1 MESTRAPGRA
11 PVPASGPNR
20 YDGKLTNHFP
30 SGRLNSFRRPWSAAH
45 CAHGW
50 RRRAS
55 SDDFGHPSL
64 VREARYPVRM
74 SDEAGLAGGESTYW
88 IEDDGSGVCPHC
100 GVPVQYADY
109 TWHYHPKG
117 SVHPPPFVKKGLTQH
132 DQRIDVATCTKCGKH
147 VADWV
152 SYRQAGIEGGG
163 GRNTLP
169 MPVYEVV
176 QRVGAYP
183 GSRAPKVE
191 PEVPPDLARD
201 YREAVG
207 VAHISTR
214 AAAALARRGLQAALR
229 GADSRRHRGRS
240 TTKSGWRWRTAA
252 LRRCS
257 RRSCGSSRASGTT
270 PFTRTSQPM
279 GTSSRSRRKTSPS
292 SSPRSTSSSMGSS
305 SSRLAT
311 PPS

>member
-1 MESTRAPGRA
+1 
-11 PVPASGPNR
+11 
-20 YDGKLTNHFP
+20 
-30 SGRLNSFRRPWSAAH
+30 
-45 CAHGW
+45 
-50 RRRAS
+50 
-55 SDDFGHPSL
+55 
-64 VREARYPVRM
+64 M

-229 GADSRRHRGRS
+229 GCGFKAPSRKVNDEIGLALADGRTS
-240 TTKSGWRWRTAA
+240 ALLAEKLRFVQGVGNDAVHPNLAADGDLIEVTPEDVTVIIAA
-252 LRRCS
+252 LDEFFDGFFVKPARHAAIMKA
-257 RRSCGSSRASGTT
+257 RAERKKGTGGGTT
-270 PFTRTSQPM
+270 
-279 GTSSRSRRKTSPS
+279 
-292 SSPRSTSSSMGSS
+292 
-305 SSRLAT
+305 
-311 PPS
+311 